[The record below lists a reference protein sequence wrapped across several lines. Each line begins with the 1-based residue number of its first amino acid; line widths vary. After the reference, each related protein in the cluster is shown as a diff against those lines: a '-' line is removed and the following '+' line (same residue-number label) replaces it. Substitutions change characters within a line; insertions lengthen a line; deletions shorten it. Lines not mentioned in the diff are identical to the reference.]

1 MAWPSTPPAIFV
13 VMGRGN
19 TQGGTIPPSLE
30 EFTSAE
36 LSAQPTQGP
45 NVTIG
50 FTGFVRPAHAV
61 FDIKGDLWVSD
72 FLSNAVFEYTLAQ
85 LAVGGP
91 IVIPNLI
98 PNVEL
103 TSNPAFTGPIGIAFD
118 AAGDLWIA
126 NTGTTTI
133 FEFNAASLPTAAG
146 STVTLTPNVILSD
159 DGNGSIHAPWEL
171 VFDTAG
177 NLWSSNSAMPFTLV
191 EFAKSVLGTSGSP
204 VPAVTISPTQVPGF
218 PTLNAPGGI
227 AFDNLGDLAAGNP
240 SSPFGISLFS
250 KAQIGAPVPDVFVTG
265 IPGSTPPTAGI
276 VFGPAY

>member
-159 DGNGSIHAPWEL
+159 DGNGSISCAVGVGLRHRL
-171 VFDTAG
+171 Q
-177 NLWSSNSAMPFTLV
+177 SLV
-191 EFAKSVLGTSGSP
+191 EQLRHAVHSGR
-204 VPAVTISPTQVPGF
+204 VRQVGPRNQREPG
-218 PTLNAPGGI
+218 PRRNDQSDSGARLPDPERPRRNRVRQPGRPCGRES
-227 AFDNLGDLAAGNP
+227 FLR
-240 SSPFGISLFS
+240 
-250 KAQIGAPVPDVFVTG
+250 VWHFVVQQ
-265 IPGSTPPTAGI
+265 GSDWLQRCARS
-276 VFGPAY
+276 

>member
-13 VMGRGN
+13 VMGRGD

-159 DGNGSIHAPWEL
+159 DAPCSKRRCGLAAAQFFLDCFGRPRRDDLASGETKKWRP
-171 VFDTAG
+171 VRSRHFDPRGPVGRRREIRKKREPGGPSHRSCARQRRRAAPPPAG
-177 NLWSSNSAMPFTLV
+177 ASGRPACRQRCQP
-191 EFAKSVLGTSGSP
+191 AGCSVCP
-204 VPAVTISPTQVPGF
+204 RVRVPGF
-218 PTLNAPGGI
+218 AP
-227 AFDNLGDLAAGNP
+227 FP
-240 SSPFGISLFS
+240 R
-250 KAQIGAPVPDVFVTG
+250 
-265 IPGSTPPTAGI
+265 
-276 VFGPAY
+276 